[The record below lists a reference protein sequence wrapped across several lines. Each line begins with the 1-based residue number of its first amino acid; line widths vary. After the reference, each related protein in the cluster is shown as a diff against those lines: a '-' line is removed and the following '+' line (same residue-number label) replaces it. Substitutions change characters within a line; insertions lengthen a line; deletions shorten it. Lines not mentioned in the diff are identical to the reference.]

1 MIRRYLSKHDH
12 PLDSLDLD
20 LCQRAFDALLVELNI
35 RRDSVEAEHAAAMI
49 IELYRQGIHDERQL
63 AILAGDTGAK
73 MPSGKGE
80 DEPA

>member
-20 LCQRAFDALLVELNI
+20 LCQRAFDALLVELKLA
-35 RRDSVEAEHAAAMI
+35 RDSEEAERVAAMI

-63 AILAGDTGAK
+63 AILVGGTD
-73 MPSGKGE
+73 GKS
-80 DEPA
+80 

>member
-20 LCQRAFDALLVELNI
+20 LCQRAFDALLVELKLAK
-35 RRDSVEAEHAAAMI
+35 DSEEAERVAAMI

-63 AILAGDTGAK
+63 AILVGGAGGII
-73 MPSGKGE
+73 
-80 DEPA
+80 

>member
-35 RRDSVEAEHAAAMI
+35 RRDSEEAEHAAAMI

-63 AILAGDTGAK
+63 AILASESD
-73 MPSGKGE
+73 GKARSRKDEG
-80 DEPA
+80 EPA